1 MKLDN
6 RTANILMQMGAS
18 PALLGY
24 AYIKTAVNVIIKNKS
39 DWRQVTKVLYP
50 EVAKIHGTTPS
61 KVERA
66 IRHCVE
72 KMYLSGNIS
81 ALTQIIPSYNVE
93 KGKATNSEFLATL
106 AEYLKQE
113 GDNCGLSV
121 HQEK

>member
-1 MKLDN
+1 MKLEN

-24 AYIKTAVNVIIKNKS
+24 AYIKSAVVVIIENKS

-72 KMYLSGNIS
+72 KMYLTGNIKY
-81 ALTQIIPSYNVE
+81 LTEIIPSYNMR
-93 KGKATNSEFLATL
+93 KGKVANSEFLATL
-106 AEYLKQE
+106 AEYLKQG
-113 GDNCGLSV
+113 GDADGLPM
-121 HQEK
+121 HQNK

>member
-1 MKLDN
+1 MNLDA
-6 RTANILMQMGAS
+6 RISNILLKMGAS

-24 AYIKTAVNVIIKNKS
+24 QYIKTGVSIIIENKC

-50 EVAKIHGTTPS
+50 EVAKVHGTTPS

-72 KMYLSGNIS
+72 KMYFMGNIRY
-81 ALTQIIPSYNVE
+81 LTEIIPSYNMR
-93 KGKATNSEFLATL
+93 KGKVANSEFLATL

-113 GDNCGLSV
+113 GDRYGLPM
-121 HQEK
+121 HHDK

>member
-1 MKLDN
+1 MKLEN
-6 RTANILMQMGAS
+6 RIANILMQMGAS

-24 AYIKTAVNVIIKNKS
+24 AYIKSAVVVIIENKS

-61 KVERA
+61 RAERA
-66 IRHCVE
+66 IRHCIE

-81 ALTQIIPSYNVE
+81 ALTKIIPSYNIE

-106 AEYLKQE
+106 AEYLRQE
-113 GDNCGLSV
+113 GDNCGLAM
-121 HQEK
+121 HQDE